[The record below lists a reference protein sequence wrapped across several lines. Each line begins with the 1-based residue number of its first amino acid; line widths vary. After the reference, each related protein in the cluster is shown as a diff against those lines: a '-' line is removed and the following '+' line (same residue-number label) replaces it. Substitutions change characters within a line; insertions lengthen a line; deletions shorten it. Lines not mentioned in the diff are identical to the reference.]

1 VSDSSNFRG
10 ITRSSIYGKLFDN
23 IVLFRYGERL
33 LSSELQF
40 GFKAKSS
47 TNLCSMVLK
56 EFMAYYVNHQ
66 SSVFCTFLDASKAF
80 DRLKYCKL
88 FKLLV
93 SRQVP
98 PPIIRVLINFYTG
111 NFVRV
116 AWSGIVSDYFLA
128 INGVKQG
135 GELNP
140 VLFFVY

>member
-1 VSDSSNFRG
+1 MFYGIERVHGVLCQPSKLCLLYVFR
-10 ITRSSIYGKLFDN
+10 S
-23 IVLFRYGERL
+23 
-33 LSSELQF
+33 
-40 GFKAKSS
+40 
-47 TNLCSMVLK
+47 
-56 EFMAYYVNHQ
+56 
-66 SSVFCTFLDASKAF
+66 SKAF

-88 FKLLV
+88 FNLLV

-111 NFVRV
+111 NFVSV
-116 AWSGIVSDYFLA
+116 AWCGIVSDYFVA